1 MKTPMLVVD
10 SDAWSRY
17 PAVFFYDDNVNDFIC
32 PEWVDEE
39 YDRVMEGAAN
49 TGEFEEVTKED
60 IATDMENRF
69 FSENS
74 EVSEFWPELHIL
86 RAGQNF
92 YRYNED
98 GTCHFIRSVNDDA
111 TTGIAPATKSVAEK
125 GGHNV

>member
-1 MKTPMLVVD
+1 MKKPILVID
-10 SDAWSRY
+10 SDEWSRF

-32 PEWVDEE
+32 PEWVD
-39 YDRVMEGAAN
+39 D
-49 TGEFEEVTKED
+49 EVTREEL
-60 IATDMENRF
+60 ENRF

-74 EVSEFWPELHIL
+74 AVSEFWPALHIL

-125 GGHNV
+125 GGSNV